1 MKEYLCGGIEKFSLV
16 DYEGKLATTI
26 FLNGCNFRCP
36 WCHNSS
42 LISFEGEKLDLD
54 NLYDYLNKRK
64 NVLEAVCISGG
75 EPTLNPYIIPL
86 LENIKKI
93 GYNIKLDTN
102 GSNPDILETLIKN
115 NLIDYILCL
124 SNRY

>member
-42 LISFEGEKLDLD
+42 LISFSFHFSSVID
-54 NLYDYLNKRK
+54 
-64 NVLEAVCISGG
+64 SGSG
-75 EPTLNPYIIPL
+75 
-86 LENIKKI
+86 
-93 GYNIKLDTN
+93 
-102 GSNPDILETLIKN
+102 
-115 NLIDYILCL
+115 
-124 SNRY
+124 